1 MRNLFFFLTITLIAL
16 PAVGQKV
23 IKDHVAQSAV
33 KISDINPGA
42 EKLGDFEKI
51 GNAIGDAQI
60 VMIGEQ
66 DHGDATTF
74 LAKTQL
80 VKYLHEKKGFNIIAF
95 ESDFWGLNYGW
106 DKLPKI
112 KDSIIQFIKGN
123 IFGVW
128 TACYACNDLLFQY
141 IPASFQTNNP
151 LLVTGF
157 DPQLILSYSYANLLQ
172 KFDSV
177 LLHYKIP
184 TRLKENYESETRPLI
199 NSIYFVNDTA
209 ADSKYNDREIVLS
222 GILNELREKITRK

>member
-80 VKYLHEKKGFNIIAF
+80 VKYLHEKKGFNII
-95 ESDFWGLNYGW
+95 
-106 DKLPKI
+106 
-112 KDSIIQFIKGN
+112 
-123 IFGVW
+123 
-128 TACYACNDLLFQY
+128 
-141 IPASFQTNNP
+141 
-151 LLVTGF
+151 
-157 DPQLILSYSYANLLQ
+157 
-172 KFDSV
+172 
-177 LLHYKIP
+177 
-184 TRLKENYESETRPLI
+184 
-199 NSIYFVNDTA
+199 
-209 ADSKYNDREIVLS
+209 
-222 GILNELREKITRK
+222 EKTD